1 MSVWLP
7 SEKVAKWTV
16 LSFLSSDAE
25 GKFLRSLQLKNK
37 ETCTTVQL
45 FKTDLHLKKID
56 VPISPSFLKTE
67 FEEQKQAELENLR
80 RSFTSEQEEKERS
93 YTGKMS
99 QLTAQLQQL
108 DAVVAQV
115 LNTYTHT

>member
-1 MSVWLP
+1 MYQ
-7 SEKVAKWTV
+7 
-16 LSFLSSDAE
+16 
-25 GKFLRSLQLKNK
+25 SLL
-37 ETCTTVQL
+37 
-45 FKTDLHLKKID
+45 
-56 VPISPSFLKTE
+56 SFLKTE

-115 LNTYTHT
+115 LNTYTHAHIKILPSLLFLQVLHYVHENEKVKCVAS